1 MLYADKPRLFQD
13 IHDFPCST
21 LVDYPEKK
29 SSLCYFLSTPP
40 LIATASRSS
49 FQYYLVL
56 LNIVSDQ
63 YIFLIPKP
71 LRMRFVIS
79 YRSLKTHVVYSW
91 IIFVLPSIVASL
103 TMTILSKK
111 KIIIWKAKNIRG
123 FQSIS
128 FLLSI
133 QIFWHPFGWPILESK
148 ILMNYKYNLLSGY
161 LLCLIILLRQ
171 DSTIGQN

>member
-1 MLYADKPRLFQD
+1 MQINPNFFKTFTIL
-13 IHDFPCST
+13 
-21 LVDYPEKK
+21 PEKN
-29 SSLCYFLSTPP
+29 SRFFRYFLPTPP
-40 LIATASRSS
+40 FNRHSSSS

-63 YIFLIPKP
+63 YICLIPKP

-79 YRSLKTHVVYSW
+79 YRSLKTHVAYSW
-91 IIFVLPSIVASL
+91 IIFVLPSIVVSL
-103 TMTILSKK
+103 TMTSLSKK

-133 QIFWHPFGWPILESK
+133 QIFWHPFGWPILGSK
-148 ILMNYKYNLLSGY
+148 ILMNYKHNLLSGY
-161 LLCLIILLRQ
+161 L
-171 DSTIGQN
+171 